1 MTDSFHKNFGV
12 ILAFL
17 AALFALLFF
26 WTYQVYSVNAPA
38 QWVNADVH
46 FRDTENSDE
55 RLMSLVGFHG
65 MIHNFKDY
73 LLRGKQKDK
82 ESFFVHFEDAREEL
96 KQLHAHFGD
105 KADSQIAAI
114 DETLRNYFVSINRI
128 DQLRGEGKTIQEI
141 DSTITIDD
149 KPAFDAFQ
157 DILKMYE
164 EEQAKIRN
172 TVLAAMDQ
180 DRDNMLS
187 LYTTLIAIGLLL
199 TVAVVMGLRFEFL
212 KRRAVEQQSQTKSLL
227 ESFLD
232 YSTVPFL
239 IAGADGIIRHC
250 NRAAAALLETKP
262 KNLVGASLLQIIE
275 VELAELDKEIS
286 TIGKHKRL
294 STAIELQ
301 SGKKIPVQ
309 ADFSMNKEGTMRIVA
324 LFDQRSELRLRER
337 ILFEAEQKLAN
348 VTIDGSLSIRRDVQK
363 FIDLVSDFAAHAK
376 DGEKDYAA
384 EARDIAA
391 SMKAHIADYLAIS
404 SPVTEGHLAVNLNG
418 LASQGIEKTIAETL
432 ETFEPAIKEKELM
445 FNWVNRVPSSR
456 EMDFPAQLQRIVANL
471 VSNAVNYTKKGGAI
485 KITTTAEQDML
496 MLKIEDTGIGIEDE
510 DIQRIFERG
519 VRMKNAARMCGGL
532 GIGLYSVKETLRN
545 LGGDITCNSYAGI
558 GSDFVVT
565 IPLAQNQPG
574 QMSVAQSGL
583 VPKAV

>member
-1 MTDSFHKNFGV
+1 MTDSFHRNFGV

-38 QWVNADVH
+38 RWVNADAH
-46 FRDTENSDE
+46 FADTASSDE

-73 LLRGKQKDK
+73 LLRGNPKDK

-96 KQLHAHFGD
+96 RQLHARFGTN
-105 KADSQIAAI
+105 ADTQIAAI

-128 DQLRGEGKTIQEI
+128 DQLRGEGKSIKEI

-149 KPAFDAFQ
+149 GPAFSAFQ

-164 EEQAKIRN
+164 DEQAKIRN
-172 TVLAAMDQ
+172 IVLSAMAQ
-180 DRDNMLS
+180 DRTNMLS
-187 LYTTLIAIGLLL
+187 LYTTLFAIGLLL

-262 KNLVGASLLQIIE
+262 KNLVGASLRQIIE
-275 VELAELDKEIS
+275 LELADLDKEIS
-286 TIGKHKRL
+286 TVGKHKRVA
-294 STAIELQ
+294 TALELQ

-309 ADFSMNKEGTMRIVA
+309 ADFSMNRDGTMRIVA

-348 VTIDGSLSIRRDVQK
+348 VTIDGSLSIRRDIQK
-363 FIDLVSDFAAHAK
+363 FVDLVSDFAAHTR
-376 DGEKDYAA
+376 DGEKDYADK
-384 EARDIAA
+384 ARDIAA
-391 SMKAHIADYLAIS
+391 SMKAHIADYLAVS

-432 ETFEPAIKEKELM
+432 EKFDAAIQEKELM
-445 FNWVNRVPSSR
+445 FNWVNRVPASR

-471 VSNAVNYTKKGGAI
+471 VSNAVNYTRKGGAI
-485 KITTTAEQDML
+485 KVTTTLEQDKL
-496 MLKIEDTGIGIEDE
+496 ILKIEDTGIGIEDA
-510 DIQRIFERG
+510 DIPKIFERG

-545 LGGDITCNSYAGI
+545 LGGEITCSSYAGI
-558 GSDFVVT
+558 GSDFVVS
-565 IPLAQNQPG
+565 IPLAQGQPVYT
-574 QMSVAQSGL
+574 SAVRNIP
-583 VPKAV
+583 VPRAV